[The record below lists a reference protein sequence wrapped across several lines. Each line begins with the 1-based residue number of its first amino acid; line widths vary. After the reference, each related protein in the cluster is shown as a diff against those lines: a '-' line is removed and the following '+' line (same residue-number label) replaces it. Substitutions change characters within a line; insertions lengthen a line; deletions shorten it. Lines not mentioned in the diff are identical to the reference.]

1 MKKIVRGAMF
11 YVDLEVGVG
20 SEQKGFRPVVIL
32 QNDIG
37 NRFSPTTLVAPISTK
52 EYKGKKMPTHVE
64 VKQFNK
70 LRPNSIIMLE
80 QIRVID
86 KSRLKGYLGIL
97 DQEQMRE
104 VERAISISFG
114 LR

>member
-1 MKKIVRGAMF
+1 MKKIVRGAIF
-11 YVDLEVGVG
+11 YVDLDVGVG

-32 QNDIG
+32 QNDVG

-70 LRPNSIIMLE
+70 LRPNSVIMLE
-80 QIRVID
+80 QIRAID
-86 KSRLKGYLGIL
+86 KSRLAGFVGVLTEKEMKNVDKAILISLGL
-97 DQEQMRE
+97 K
-104 VERAISISFG
+104 
-114 LR
+114 